1 MRSWFAILLLL
12 IITIS
17 CTKSGQF
24 VIKGTVTNSLS
35 HTIYLDKLE
44 VNGITPY
51 DSAKITKNGTF
62 KLNGMIS
69 QPTFFLLRLTDQ
81 NFITLLLDSN
91 EQVTFSADFINF
103 SSDYNIEGSLGS
115 MKVKELNHHLLRTN
129 TTIDSIQSLIKLHKQ
144 NNNYLGNHEEWLRQ
158 IDRVC
163 KEQQVYSRNFILENP
178 FSLTSILAIY
188 QKFNNGEYIVQ
199 DLQTIKIAASAL
211 YSMYPTSEHAKAL
224 YNDTKSMIA
233 TTQNMKLQE
242 FINSNGSNSP
252 EIELPDPSGREIKL
266 SSLRGKFVLIQFWSA
281 LDLNSRIL
289 NPVLKENY
297 QKFNSRGFEIYQ
309 VSVDTSRQT
318 WIQTIKADGL
328 NWLNVGD
335 MNGSQKAV
343 ASYNIQ
349 SVPFNYLLDR
359 EGKIIARDLKGPA
372 LYKKLNEILN

>member
-1 MRSWFAILLLL
+1 
-12 IITIS
+12 
-17 CTKSGQF
+17 
-24 VIKGTVTNSLS
+24 LS
-35 HTIYLDKLE
+35 HIIYLDKLE

-51 DSAKITKNGTF
+51 DSAKISKNGNF
-62 KLNGMIS
+62 KLKGMIS

-91 EQVTFSADFINF
+91 EQITFSADFINF

-115 MKVKELNHHLLRTN
+115 MKVKELNHRLLRTN
-129 TTIDSIQSLIKLHKQ
+129 TSIDSIQSLIKLH
-144 NNNYLGNHEEWLRQ
+144 NGNDNFLTKRENWLRQ
-158 IDRVC
+158 IDLIY
-163 KEQQVYSRNFILENP
+163 KEQQQYSSKFILENP

-211 YSMYPTSEHAKAL
+211 YSMYPNSEHAKAL

-252 EIELPDPSGREIKL
+252 EIELPNPSGSEIKL
-266 SSLRGKFVLIQFWSA
+266 SSLRGKYVLIQFWSVF
-281 LDLNSRIL
+281 DLNSRIL

-297 QKFNSRGFEIYQ
+297 QKFNSKGFEIYQ
-309 VSVDTSRQT
+309 ISIDTSRQA
-318 WIQTIKADGL
+318 WIETIKADQL

-335 MNGSQKAV
+335 MKGSLKAV